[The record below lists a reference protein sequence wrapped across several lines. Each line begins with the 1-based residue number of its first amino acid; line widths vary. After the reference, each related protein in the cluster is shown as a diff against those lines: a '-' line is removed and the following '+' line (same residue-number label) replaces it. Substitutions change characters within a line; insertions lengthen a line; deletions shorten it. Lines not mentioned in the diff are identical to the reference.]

1 MPAGLGQALRNLE
14 VPVIS
19 NATVL
24 KFNKAGHGKIKL
36 NTLYKLRAGVRN
48 VEKG

>member
-1 MPAGLGQALRNLE
+1 MPAGPGQALRNLE
-14 VPVIS
+14 VLGIN
-19 NATVL
+19 NAE
-24 KFNKAGHGKIKL
+24 HGEIKL